1 MSAEVVK
8 AFIGKVT
15 EDEDLQTKLQSI
27 DDDGED
33 ALGQIIGIASE
44 AGFSFEAE
52 DYQTVV
58 HEMAKVRHAAGE
70 LSDEDLEAVAGGRD
84 TLISKGSCLMKC
96 SVENESQDLDKELA
110 HKTGCDGII
119 VLQ

>member
-1 MSAEVVK
+1 MSAEAIK
-8 AFIGKVT
+8 AFIEKVR

-33 ALGQIIGIASE
+33 ALGQIIEIASE

-70 LSDEDLEAVAGGRD
+70 LSDEELEAVAGGRD
-84 TLISKGSCLMKC
+84 TLITKESCLMKC
-96 SVENESQDLDKELA
+96 SGEDESQDWGKELA
-110 HKTGCDGII
+110 HKTTCDGVI